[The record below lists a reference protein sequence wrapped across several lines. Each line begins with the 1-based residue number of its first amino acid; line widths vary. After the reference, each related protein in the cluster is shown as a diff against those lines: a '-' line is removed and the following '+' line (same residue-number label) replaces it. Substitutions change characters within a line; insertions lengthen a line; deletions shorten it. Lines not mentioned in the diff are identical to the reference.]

1 MNLDQGLGTDQVQ
14 AHKGASAVAPENTLA
29 AFRAAHGQ
37 KARWVEFDVSLLGDG
52 TPVVLHDATVDRC
65 SSATGRLQDMTV
77 ADLASIDAGSWF
89 DPFYRNERIPTLE
102 QALTCLAEFGL
113 NGNLEIKRHPHQE
126 SIEQLTGAVAE
137 VLARRDPRVKIGI
150 SSFDPAVL
158 ASIGARDP
166 SLELA
171 MLWDE
176 LPADWQARLAA
187 VPARVVHLNY
197 KSLTFPFLDEAR
209 AAGVLVRA
217 WTCNNPEELAQYWPA
232 GLGGVITDEPRRFLG
247 R

>member
-1 MNLDQGLGTDQVQ
+1 MNLDQGLGTDQVH
-14 AHKGASAVAPENTLA
+14 AHKGASGVAPENTLA

-37 KARWVEFDVSLLGDG
+37 KACWVEFDVSLLGDG

-102 QALTCLAEFGL
+102 QALACFAEFGL

-126 SIEQLTGAVAE
+126 SVEQLTGAVAE
-137 VLARRDPRVKIGI
+137 VLARRDPRVRIGI

-176 LPADWQARLAA
+176 LPLDWQARLAA

-232 GLGGVITDEPRRFLG
+232 GLGGVITDEPRYVLG